1 LAEDMGGGLL
11 ACVPVQMGV
20 VSSALVDEGYQLS
33 VEPLLILLFPYQCA
47 TFLLLRVGQQLA
59 FW

>member
-1 LAEDMGGGLL
+1 MGGGLL